1 MIVAE
6 KNRFHGWAHEA
17 CGLKQL
23 PHGLKHAGDIT
34 SSTPENRW
42 IKKQLPQD

>member
-6 KNRFHGWAHEA
+6 KNRFHGLAHEA

-23 PHGLKHAGDIT
+23 PHGLKHADNIT
-34 SSTPENRW
+34 SDAPGNRR
-42 IKKQLPQD
+42 D